1 MVEGAHRSWF
11 VMALVLLLVL
21 VPATML
27 GAKAPKGTAKV
38 PRYVDETASAGVD
51 HSYTGSWQFYTGG
64 GVAVLDCDAD
74 GRPDLYLAGGE
85 GPAGLYRNG
94 SEVGSQLTFEHRQ
107 SEVTDL
113 TLVTGA
119 YPLDVDSD
127 DNVDLVVLRR
137 GENVLLRGLGDCT
150 FERANEHF
158 GFDGQDDWT
167 TAFSAKWDQGAALP
181 TLVLGDYLTI
191 VEYPEQPACDESA
204 IYRPSADGVSYGPPE
219 SLTAG
224 FCTLSALFSDWDRSG
239 RRDLRLTNDRQ
250 YYIDGEDQLWR
261 IEPGQEPS
269 AWTREEG
276 WPKLQVWGMGL
287 ASDDLTGDGVP
298 EVYVSSFADNK
309 LQSLPDGASGP
320 VYENIARDLGVGV
333 AQPAAGGEHLPST
346 SWHAEFDDV
355 NNDGRL
361 DLFVAKGNVEAM
373 AENAMKDPSEL
384 LLAQRDGSFKRVAKA
399 AGILDF
405 EPSRGAALAD
415 LNLDGLLDIVEV
427 KRAEPVRIL
436 RNVGAGSAARPK
448 TMGHWLGIELAQPG
462 PNVDAIGSWI
472 EVDRGDGVASRE
484 VTVGGGHAGGQL
496 GPMHFGLGSAEQAR
510 VRVTW
515 PDGEVGEW
523 LDVDADARVLIERGG
538 KEPIDLSDPA
548 PAR

>member
-1 MVEGAHRSWF
+1 VDRNRGSRF
-11 VMALVLLLVL
+11 VIALVLVL
-21 VPATML
+21 ILPATAF
-27 GAKAPKGTAKV
+27 GAKAPKGEAKV
-38 PRYVDETASAGVD
+38 PRFVDETASAGVD
-51 HSYTGSWQFYTGG
+51 HGYAGDWQFYTGG

-85 GPAGLYRNG
+85 GPAGLYRNR
-94 SEVGSQLTFEHRQ
+94 SEVGGQLAFEHRQ

-119 YPLDVDSD
+119 YPLDIDSD
-127 DNVDLVVLRR
+127 DIVDLVVLRR

-150 FERANEHF
+150 FERANEDL

-167 TAFSAKWDQGAALP
+167 TAFSAKWDPGAALP

-191 VEYPEQPACDESA
+191 VEYPEQPACDDSA
-204 IYRPSADGVSYGPPE
+204 IYRPSADGRGFGPPE
-219 SLTAG
+219 SLTPG

-287 ASDDLTGDGVP
+287 ASDDITGDGLP
-298 EVYVSSFADNK
+298 EVYISSFADNK

-320 VYENIARDLGVGV
+320 VYENIAGDLGVGV

-384 LLAQRDGSFKRVAKA
+384 LVAQRDGSFRRVAKA

-405 EPSRGAALAD
+405 ERSRGAALAD
-415 LNLDGLLDIVEV
+415 LNLDGLLDLVEV

-448 TMGHWLGIELAQPG
+448 GMGHWLGVELAQTG
-462 PNVDAIGSWI
+462 PNTDAIGAWI
-472 EVDRGDGVASRE
+472 EVDRGDGTAIRE

-523 LDVDADARVLIERGG
+523 LDVDADARVLIERGSA
-538 KEPIDLSDPA
+538 EPVVLSDPA
-548 PAR
+548 PAG